1 MNSAN
6 STNTSREIYGNK
18 FLHIIL
24 LLIPFPS
31 AINSSRLPSLL
42 LPLFIYFFT
51 VSLRPSPMHLCSLP
65 SVFLTLEFKQITQ
78 ETSSNSEK
86 ITELRESCFIM
97 QKYNTQKTQF
107 MYITT
112 TDNVVS
118 RNNEER
124 LCNHYC
130 SLKAMSIT
138 YSECVFLAL
147 GIQHAKRMR
156 QIVICQ
162 TQQYVSTLSHKWH
175 YFRKKN
181 D

>member
-1 MNSAN
+1 MLYRKFVHCQERSIVVRRQVSQGPTDICRLAHGRAIHQAVHKVACLQPVDYSSSVKQCMNSAN

-24 LLIPFPS
+24 LLILFPS

-86 ITELRESCFIM
+86 ITELRESWFIM
-97 QKYNTQKTQF
+97 QKHNTQKTQF
-107 MYITT
+107 IY
-112 TDNVVS
+112 
-118 RNNEER
+118 R
-124 LCNHYC
+124 LIKK
-130 SLKAMSIT
+130 SLCT
-138 YSECVFLAL
+138 
-147 GIQHAKRMR
+147 
-156 QIVICQ
+156 
-162 TQQYVSTLSHKWH
+162 
-175 YFRKKN
+175 
-181 D
+181 